1 MGGWLEVM
9 VKATGP
15 VSQQDALQVQILSSV
30 HGAALV
36 PQCCT
41 INCSE
46 DRKFIAAVFSCTFK
60 QSMFN
65 KFDRF
70 VMFLSDLEVFRLIDY
85 LHSTAQ
91 THEYPHAIYY
101 WGTTD
106 KYLSHW
112 IGTLCS
118 FLSKYLA
125 LVHSYCVTQLH
136 AYRKFTVSQRVQNWE
151 THRTAAEEKT
161 WNETKVE
168 YPLFSNRRN

>member
-70 VMFLSDLEVFRLIDY
+70 VMFLSDLEVFRLITSI
-85 LHSTAQ
+85 LQLRHTSIHMLST
-91 THEYPHAIYY
+91 T
-101 WGTTD
+101 
-106 KYLSHW
+106 
-112 IGTLCS
+112 
-118 FLSKYLA
+118 
-125 LVHSYCVTQLH
+125 
-136 AYRKFTVSQRVQNWE
+136 
-151 THRTAAEEKT
+151 EEQPT
-161 WNETKVE
+161 SICHTG
-168 YPLFSNRRN
+168 